1 MHNRL
6 KSGRSAF
13 SRHGFMLRRGQR
25 FVKPKSDLGFSQ
37 GWTKQPR
44 RERGCPDTLLVHP
57 SRRGDSVPFTYPLK
71 SANEIS
77 NVSQASLF
85 GQHGVEIGLFN
96 VLFSM
101 PLLFGQSLSLPT
113 QEVASHAYPMTAGF
127 LSLLLM
133 YCQHFHCS

>member
-1 MHNRL
+1 MLNL
-6 KSGRSAF
+6 KVTWPSQ
-13 SRHGFMLRRGQR
+13 RGGQ
-25 FVKPKSDLGFSQ
+25 SSQ
-37 GWTKQPR
+37 GGGEGAWTHSL
-44 RERGCPDTLLVHP
+44 CTLPAMGTV
-57 SRRGDSVPFTYPLK
+57 TYPLK

-133 YCQHFHCS
+133 YCQHFHRS